1 MAIIN
6 ISYFCEILAGTNDLE
21 VNAKWVNMFIS
32 TYIQV
37 QNGVSVYTVNQV
49 NFAARLFP
57 HEMNIIAN
65 WCQFDL
71 QNLDL
76 YIVIKVKF
84 SILCNFNYSNLD
96 LLQKLHNFN
105 FAT

>member
-57 HEMNIIAN
+57 HEMDIIAN
-65 WCQFDL
+65 WCQFDFA
-71 QNLDL
+71 
-76 YIVIKVKF
+76 KF
-84 SILCNFNYSNLD
+84 GSLHSYQSKIFNYSNLN

-105 FAT
+105 LAT